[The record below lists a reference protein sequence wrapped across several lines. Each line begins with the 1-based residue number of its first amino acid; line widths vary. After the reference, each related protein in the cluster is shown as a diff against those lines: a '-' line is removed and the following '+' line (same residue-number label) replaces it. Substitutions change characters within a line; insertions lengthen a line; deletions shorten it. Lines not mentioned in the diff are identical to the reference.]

1 MTTLIIVDGLTSANF
16 GPTEQ
21 FISKSQNLGRH
32 EIGRLVGLG
41 RSAGSGPLTRFVEAA
56 ADAAHQNAE
65 EVRLI
70 FLIDEESGERPGDES
85 LIDLVR
91 ESAHGFDILEAMQG
105 SVPWRRILDIVGDP
119 SGDTGEGHASAKRAL
134 LVGAHTEL
142 RITSIAAA
150 LKNLLSFDSVAVC
163 PHLVGS
169 ATREA
174 HFAALR
180 YGLPALGV
188 DVLLDIDD
196 AARYVGIDPARFA
209 DLDLQSCNL
218 GPPDIVERLDED
230 AQDMIKRLCMHWT
243 GASLRTL
250 TGGFSGSLLFIAE
263 GQQGQA
269 RTEPMVI
276 KIDNAR
282 QMRRELAGYYRV
294 RDLIGKHVPAFSFPV
309 TGPDLVGIGMEL
321 AAMEGAPET
330 LQDMFEE
337 AQGDESAKAFQERFE
352 KSLRILTERLYRN
365 TAREE
370 WIVPYREFQMH
381 TDEQVTWL
389 GENIENIVGKAKE
402 EGIPGIAA
410 DAAELQMMLRLVAR
424 NENGTTSSIC
434 LSHGD
439 LNYQNIIADQ
449 AANVWFIDWTHAGDT
464 PVALDFAKLENDVKF
479 VMSKDFNADDM
490 PRLRL
495 FEEYLLENPEP
506 GQAEALAEPLG
517 FVKWDLRYRKILD
530 TVRQIREVC
539 FKLLPEDGWLV
550 YRIALLRYA
559 THTLSFDQW
568 GGRGECG
575 PVALL
580 HALHSVEAL
589 LYQLVADDFHLRIRI
604 EKPDGYP
611 DRQVILIDEAPWN
624 VDCERYDP
632 PYYVAPEVLAA
643 AEADERRGHPEDFE
657 KAADLVDTGRSKRT
671 DDEGRPLNPRGRT
684 GLAGRGSLNRWG
696 ANPGIAAAVV
706 RRAVDGDGLEFLVG
720 KLSGQLGA
728 SLPRDLLES
737 GESANEGLR
746 RLLSASAAVDLGDI
760 EAEPVFDDFFYDL
773 RQTDHAW
780 VELEAWL
787 VGPDE
792 RLDAVSA
799 GATDVFDETDWWPLD
814 NDAMNKLPSGD
825 AKLIE
830 RAIDCLR
837 ASGQLS
843 QSARKPDGAKDS

>member
-1 MTTLIIVDGLTSANF
+1 MTTLIIVDGLTPENF
-16 GPTEQ
+16 SPTEQ
-21 FISKSQNLGRH
+21 FLARPENLGRQ

-41 RSAGSGPLTRFVEAA
+41 RSAGNGPLTRFVRAA
-56 ADAAHQNAE
+56 ADAARENAE
-65 EVRLI
+65 EIHLV
-70 FLIDEESGERPGDES
+70 FFAAQTKGERAADES
-85 LIDLVR
+85 LLELVR
-91 ESAHGFDILEAMQG
+91 EPARGFEILEAAQG
-105 SVPWRRILDIVGDP
+105 SVPWQRILDIVGSSSDD
-119 SGDTGEGHASAKRAL
+119 SGGAHTSAKRAL
-134 LVGAHTEL
+134 VVGAHTEL

-150 LKNLLSFDSVAVC
+150 LKSMLSFDSVAVC
-163 PHLVGS
+163 SHLVGS

-180 YGLPALGV
+180 YGLPALGI

-196 AARYVGIDPARFA
+196 AARYVGIDPTRLA
-209 DLDLQSCNL
+209 DLNVQSCSL

-276 KIDNAR
+276 KIDNAW

-294 RDLIGKHVPAFSFPV
+294 RDLVGKHVPAFGFPV
-309 TGPDLVGIGMEL
+309 IGPDLVGIGMEL

-337 AQGDESAKAFQERFE
+337 AQGDESARVFQERFE

-365 TAREE
+365 TAREA

-389 GENIENIVGKAKE
+389 GENIENIVGKATE
-402 EGIPGIAA
+402 EGIPGVAP
-410 DAAELQMMLRLVAR
+410 DAAELQVMLRLVAR

-449 AANVWFIDWTHAGDT
+449 AANLWFIDWTHAGDT

-479 VMSKDFNADDM
+479 VMSKDFNADDL

-495 FEEYLLENPEP
+495 FEEYLLDNPEP
-506 GQAEALAEPLG
+506 EQAESLAEPLG

-539 FKLLPEDGWLV
+539 FELLPEDGWLV

-604 EKPDGYP
+604 EKPDDYP
-611 DRQVILIDEAPWN
+611 DRQVILIDEAPWA
-624 VDCERYDP
+624 VDCDRYDP
-632 PYYVAPEVLAA
+632 PYYVAPDVLAA
-643 AEADERRGHPEDFE
+643 AEADDRRSHPEDFE
-657 KAADLVDTGRSKRT
+657 KAVDLVNPGRSERT
-671 DDEGRPLNPRGRT
+671 DDAGRPLNPRGRT
-684 GLAGRGSLNRWG
+684 GLAGRGSLTRWG
-696 ANPGIAAAVV
+696 VNPGVAAVV
-706 RRAVDGDGLEFLVG
+706 VRRTVDGEGLQFLVG
-720 KLSGQLGA
+720 KQAGQLGV
-728 SLPRDLLES
+728 SLPRDLLGL
-737 GESANEGLR
+737 GESTNQGLR
-746 RLLSASAAVDLGDI
+746 RILSASAGVDLGDT
-760 EAEPVFDDFFYDL
+760 EAEPIYDDFFYDL

-787 VGPDE
+787 IGPDE
-792 RLDAVSA
+792 RFDLVS
-799 GATDVFDETDWWPLD
+799 GGPTDVFDETDWWPLD

-825 AKLIE
+825 ARLIA
-830 RAIDCLR
+830 RTIDCLR
-837 ASGQLS
+837 TSGQLS
-843 QSARKPDGAKDS
+843 QSVEEPNGTPDS

>member
-21 FISKSQNLGRH
+21 FISKSQNLGRQ

-70 FLIDEESGERPGDES
+70 FLIDEESGERAGDEP

-91 ESAHGFDILEAMQG
+91 ESAHGFDTLEAMQG

-119 SGDTGEGHASAKRAL
+119 SGGTGEGHASAKRAL

-142 RITSIAAA
+142 RITLIAAA

-188 DVLLDIDD
+188 GVLLDIDD
-196 AARYVGIDPARFA
+196 AARYAGIDPARFA

-337 AQGDESAKAFQERFE
+337 AQGDESAKAFQERFG

-370 WIVPYREFQMH
+370 WIVPYRDFQMH

-506 GQAEALAEPLG
+506 GYAEALSEPLG

-657 KAADLVDTGRSKRT
+657 NAVDLVDAGRSRIT
-671 DDEGRPLNPRGRT
+671 DDAGRPLNPRGRT

-746 RLLSASAAVDLGDI
+746 RLLSASAGVDLGDI
-760 EAEPVFDDFFYDL
+760 DTNLIFDDFFYDL

>member
-1 MTTLIIVDGLTSANF
+1 MTTLLIVDGLTPENF
-16 GPTEQ
+16 SPADQ
-21 FISKSQNLGRH
+21 FIARPENLGRQ
-32 EIGRLVGLG
+32 EIARLVGLG
-41 RSAGSGPLTRFVEAA
+41 RSAGSGPLNRFIQAA
-56 ADAAHQNAE
+56 ADAARDNGE
-65 EVRLI
+65 EIRLV
-70 FLIDEESGERPGDES
+70 FLAGEESGERRAEES
-85 LIDLVR
+85 LIELVR
-91 ESAHGFDILEAMQG
+91 EPARGFEILEAARG

-119 SGDTGEGHASAKRAL
+119 SGGAGEGHGSVKRAL
-134 LVGAHTEL
+134 VVGAHTEL
-142 RITSIAAA
+142 RITAIAAA
-150 LKNLLSFDSVAVC
+150 LKGLLSFDSVAVC

-188 DVLLDIDD
+188 DVLLDIGD
-196 AARYVGIDPARFA
+196 AARYLRIEPERFA
-209 DLDLQSCNL
+209 ELDVRSCKL
-218 GPPDIVERLDED
+218 DPPDIVERLEAD
-230 AQDMIKRLCMHWT
+230 ARDIIKRLCMHWT

-294 RDLIGKHVPAFSFPV
+294 RDLVGKHVPAFGFPV
-309 TGPDLVGIGMEL
+309 TGPGLVGIGMEL

-337 AQGDESAKAFQERFE
+337 AQGDESARAFKERFG

-365 TAREE
+365 TARDE
-370 WIVPYREFQMH
+370 WIVPYRAFQMH

-389 GENIENIVGKAKE
+389 GENIENIVAKAKE
-402 EGIPGIAA
+402 EGISVGAA
-410 DAAELQMMLRLVAR
+410 DAAELQVMLRLVAR

-449 AANVWFIDWTHAGDT
+449 AGNLWFIDWTHAGDT

-506 GQAEALAEPLG
+506 GDAESLAEPLG

-530 TVRQIREVC
+530 TVRQVREIC
-539 FKLLPEDGWLV
+539 FQLLPEDGWLV

-568 GGRGECG
+568 GGRGERG

-604 EKPDGYP
+604 EKPDDYP
-611 DRQVILIDEAPWN
+611 DRQVILIDEAPWE
-624 VDCERYDP
+624 VDCDRYDP
-632 PYYVAPEVLAA
+632 PYYVAPEVVAA
-643 AEADERRGHPEDFE
+643 AEADERRSHTEDFE
-657 KAADLVDTGRSKRT
+657 EASELVNSGRADRT
-671 DDEGRPLNPRGRT
+671 DARGRPLNPRGRT

-696 ANPGIAAAVV
+696 ANPAIAAVIV
-706 RRAVDGDGLEFLVG
+706 RRAAEGGGLEFLVG
-720 KLSGQLGA
+720 KQAGQLGA
-728 SLPRDLLES
+728 SLPRDLLEL
-737 GESANEGLR
+737 GESANDGLR
-746 RLLSASAAVDLGDI
+746 RILSASAGLDLGDI
-760 EAEPVFDDFFYDL
+760 EAKPVFDDFYYDL

-787 VGPDE
+787 IGPDE
-792 RLDAVSA
+792 RLEAVSA

-825 AKLIE
+825 AKLVD
-830 RAIDCLR
+830 RAIDRLR
-837 ASGQLS
+837 AAGQLGPGARETD
-843 QSARKPDGAKDS
+843 SATDS

>member
-1 MTTLIIVDGLTSANF
+1 MTTLIIVDGLTPENF
-16 GPTEQ
+16 SPAEQ
-21 FISKSQNLGRH
+21 FGSRPENLGRQ

-41 RSAGSGPLTRFVEAA
+41 RSAGHGPLPRFVQAA
-56 ADAAHQNAE
+56 ADLAREHAE
-65 EVRLI
+65 ELRLL
-70 FLIDEESGERPGDES
+70 FLTEEHGGERAAEETLIDA
-85 LIDLVR
+85 VR
-91 ESAHGFDILEAMQG
+91 EFARGFDILEAAQG
-105 SVPWRRILDIVGDP
+105 SVPWRRILDIAGGSPGDAVGAP
-119 SGDTGEGHASAKRAL
+119 ASPKRAL

-188 DVLLDIDD
+188 EVLLDIDD
-196 AARYVGIDPARFA
+196 AARYVGIDSARFA
-209 DLDLQSCNL
+209 DLDVQSCTL
-218 GPPDIVERLDED
+218 GPPDIVERLDKD

-294 RDLIGKHVPAFSFPV
+294 RDLVGKHVPAFGLPV
-309 TGPDLVGIGMEL
+309 IGPDLVGIGMEL

-330 LQDMFEE
+330 LQDLFEE
-337 AQGDESAKAFQERFE
+337 AHGDESARVFQERFE

-365 TAREE
+365 TARDA

-389 GENIENIVGKAKE
+389 GENIENIVAKATE
-402 EGIPGIAA
+402 EGIPGVAP
-410 DAAELQMMLRLVAR
+410 DAAELQVMLRLVAR

-449 AANVWFIDWTHAGDT
+449 ATNLWFIDWTHAGDT

-506 GQAEALAEPLG
+506 GHAEALAESLG

-530 TVRQIREVC
+530 AVRQIREVC
-539 FKLLPEDGWLV
+539 FELLPEDGWLV

-604 EKPDGYP
+604 EKPEDYP
-611 DRQVILIDEAPWN
+611 NRQVILIDEAPWS
-624 VDCERYDP
+624 VDSDRYDP
-632 PYYVAPEVLAA
+632 PYYVAPDVLVA
-643 AEADERRGHPEDFE
+643 AEADERLSQPEDFE
-657 KAADLVDTGRSKRT
+657 KAADLVNPGRSERT
-671 DDEGRPLNPRGRT
+671 DEAGRPLNPRGRT
-684 GLAGRGSLNRWG
+684 GLAGRGSLIRWG

-706 RRAVDGDGLEFLVG
+706 RRDADGGGLQFLVG
-720 KLSGQLGA
+720 KQAGQLGA
-728 SLPRDLLES
+728 SLPRDLLEL
-737 GESANEGLR
+737 GESANDGLR
-746 RLLSASAAVDLGDI
+746 RILSTSAGVNLDDI
-760 EAEPVFDDFFYDL
+760 EARPVFDDFFYDF

-787 VGPDE
+787 IGPDE
-792 RLDAVSA
+792 RLDMVS
-799 GATDVFDETDWWPLD
+799 GGPTEVFDETDWWPLD
-814 NDAMNKLPSGD
+814 KDTMNKLPSGD
-825 AKLIE
+825 ARLIA
-830 RAIDCLR
+830 RALDCLR

-843 QSARKPDGAKDS
+843 QSVEEPKGSPDS

>member
-1 MTTLIIVDGLTSANF
+1 MTTLIIVDGLTPENF
-16 GPTEQ
+16 SPTEQ
-21 FISKSQNLGRH
+21 FLARPENLGRQ

-41 RSAGSGPLTRFVEAA
+41 RAAGNGPLTRFVQAA
-56 ADAAHQNAE
+56 ADAARENSKE
-65 EVRLI
+65 IRLV
-70 FLIDEESGERPGDES
+70 FFAVEKNGERAADES
-85 LIDLVR
+85 LLELVR
-91 ESAHGFDILEAMQG
+91 EPARGFEILESAQG
-105 SVPWRRILDIVGDP
+105 SVPWRRILDIVGSSTDDAAGP
-119 SGDTGEGHASAKRAL
+119 RTSTKRAL
-134 LVGAHTEL
+134 ILGAHTEL

-150 LKNLLSFDSVAVC
+150 LKSLLSFDSVAVC
-163 PHLVGS
+163 SHLVGS

-196 AARYVGIDPARFA
+196 AARYVGIDPAKLA
-209 DLDLQSCNL
+209 DLNVQSCSL
-218 GPPDIVERLDED
+218 GPLDIVGRLDED

-294 RDLIGKHVPAFSFPV
+294 RDLVGKHVPAFGFPV
-309 TGPDLVGIGMEL
+309 IGPDLVGIGMEL

-330 LQDMFEE
+330 LQDMYEE
-337 AQGDESAKAFQERFE
+337 AQGDESARVFQERFE
-352 KSLRILTERLYRN
+352 KSLRILTDRLYRN
-365 TAREE
+365 TARKA

-381 TDEQVTWL
+381 ADEQVTWL
-389 GENIENIVGKAKE
+389 GENIENIVGKARE
-402 EGIPGIAA
+402 EGIPETAA
-410 DAAELQMMLRLVAR
+410 DAAELQAILRLVAR

-479 VMSKDFNADDM
+479 VMSKDFNADDL

-506 GQAEALAEPLG
+506 AQAESLAGPLG

-568 GGRGECG
+568 RGRGECG

-604 EKPDGYP
+604 EKPDDYP
-611 DRQVILIDEAPWN
+611 DRQVILIDEAPWG
-624 VDCERYDP
+624 VDCDRYDP
-632 PYYVAPEVLAA
+632 PYYVAPEVLAL
-643 AEADERRGHPEDFE
+643 AETDERRSHPEVFE
-657 KAADLVDTGRSKRT
+657 KAVDLVNPGRSQKT
-671 DDEGRPLNPRGRT
+671 DAAGRPLNPRGRT
-684 GLAGRGSLNRWG
+684 GLAGRGSLIRWG
-696 ANPGIAAAVV
+696 TNPGVAAVVV
-706 RRAVDGDGLEFLVG
+706 RRAADGEGLQFLVG
-720 KLSGQLGA
+720 KQAGQLGA
-728 SLPRDLLES
+728 SLPRDLLGLSES
-737 GESANEGLR
+737 TNQGLR
-746 RLLSASAAVDLGDI
+746 RILSASAGVDLGDS
-760 EAEPVFDDFFYDL
+760 EAKPIFDDFFYDL

-787 VGPDE
+787 IGPNE
-792 RLDAVSA
+792 RFDRVS
-799 GATDVFDETDWWPLD
+799 GGPTDVFDETDWWPLD
-814 NDAMNKLPSGD
+814 NGTTNKLPSGD
-825 AKLIE
+825 ARLIA
-830 RAIDCLR
+830 RAIECLR
-837 ASGQLS
+837 TSGQLG
-843 QSARKPDGAKDS
+843 QSVEERGGTSDP

>member
-1 MTTLIIVDGLTSANF
+1 MPTLVIVDGLVPENF
-16 GPTEQ
+16 SPTDQ
-21 FISKSQNLGRH
+21 FIVRPENLGRQ

-41 RSAGSGPLTRFVEAA
+41 RAAGSGPLPRFVQAA
-56 ADAAHQNAE
+56 ANAARENAE
-65 EVRLI
+65 EIRLV
-70 FLIDEESGERPGDES
+70 FFAGEHNAEQAADES
-85 LIDLVR
+85 LIEVVR
-91 ESAHGFDILEAMQG
+91 EHTQGFEILEAMQG
-105 SVPWRRILDIVGDP
+105 SVPWRQILDIAGDP
-119 SGDTGEGHASAKRAL
+119 FGDAGDGNAGLKRAL

-142 RITSIAAA
+142 RITSMAVA
-150 LKNLLSFDSVAVC
+150 LKNLLSFDSVAIC

-169 ATREA
+169 ATQAA

-196 AARYVGIDPARFA
+196 AARYVGIDSARLV
-209 DLDLQSCNL
+209 DLEVRSCTL
-218 GPPDIVERLDED
+218 GPPAIVERLDG
-230 AQDMIKRLCMHWT
+230 AARDMIKRLCMHWT
-243 GASLRTL
+243 GASLSTL

-263 GQQGQA
+263 GQQRQA

-294 RDLIGKHVPAFSFPV
+294 KDLVGKHVPAFGFPV

-330 LQDMFEE
+330 LQEMFEE
-337 AQGDESAKAFQERFE
+337 AKGAASAKAFKERFA
-352 KSLRILTERLYRN
+352 KSLQILTERLYRN

-370 WIVPYREFQMH
+370 WIVPYREFQIH

-389 GENIENIVGKAKE
+389 GENIENIVSKAKE
-402 EGIPGIAA
+402 EGIPVNAA
-410 DAAELQMMLRLVAR
+410 DAAELQAILRLVAR
-424 NENGTTSSIC
+424 NENGTTTSVC

-449 AANVWFIDWTHAGDT
+449 ASNLWFIDWTHAGDT

-479 VMSKDFNADDM
+479 VLSKDFNADDI
-490 PRLRL
+490 PRLRM

-506 GQAEALAEPLG
+506 GHAEVLAEPLG
-517 FVKWDLRYRKILD
+517 FVKSDFRYRKILD
-530 TVRQIREVC
+530 TVRQIREIC
-539 FKLLPEDGWLV
+539 LKLLPEDGWLV

-575 PVALL
+575 PVTLL
-580 HALHSVEAL
+580 YALHSVEEL

-604 EKPDGYP
+604 EKPADYP

-624 VDCERYDP
+624 IDCDQYDP
-632 PYYVAPEVLAA
+632 PYYVAPEVLATA
-643 AEADERRGHPEDFE
+643 KADERRSHPENFE
-657 KAADLVDTGRSKRT
+657 KAVELVDAGRSERK
-671 DDEGRPLNPRGRT
+671 DDKGRPLNPRGRT

-696 ANPGIAAAVV
+696 ANPGIAAVV
-706 RRAVDGDGLEFLVG
+706 VCKAVDGAGLQFLVG
-720 KLSGQLGA
+720 KQAGHLGA
-728 SLPRDLLES
+728 SLPCDLLEL
-737 GESANEGLR
+737 GESTSDGLR
-746 RLLSASAAVDLGDI
+746 RILAASAGLDLGDT
-760 EAEPVFDDFFYDL
+760 EAEPIFDDFFYDL

-787 VGPDE
+787 IGPGA
-792 RLDAVSA
+792 RLDSVST
-799 GATDVFDETDWWPLD
+799 GPTELFDEIDWWPLD

-825 AKLIE
+825 ARLIAK
-830 RAIDCLR
+830 AIDCLR
-837 ASGQLS
+837 ASGQLG
-843 QSARKPDGAKDS
+843 QSVEKKNGIKNS

>member
-1 MTTLIIVDGLTSANF
+1 MTTLIIVDGLTPVNF
-16 GPTEQ
+16 SPTDK
-21 FISKSQNLGRH
+21 FISNPQNLGRQ

-41 RSAGSGPLTRFVEAA
+41 RSAGSGPLTRFVQVA
-56 ADAAHQNAE
+56 ADAAHENAE

-70 FLIDEESGERPGDES
+70 FVTDEAGSERSGDQS
-85 LIDLVR
+85 LLDLVR
-91 ESAHGFDILEAMQG
+91 ESAHGFDILEAVQG
-105 SVPWRRILDIVGDP
+105 SVPWRRILDIAEALPGD
-119 SGDTGEGHASAKRAL
+119 GGGEHTIPKRAL
-134 LVGAHTEL
+134 IVGAHTEL

-150 LKNLLSFDSVAVC
+150 LKSLFSFDSVAVC

-180 YGLPALGV
+180 HGLPALGV
-188 DVLLDIDD
+188 EVLLDIED
-196 AARYVGIDPARFA
+196 AATYVGIDPARFV
-209 DLDLQSCNL
+209 DLDVQSCVL
-218 GPPDIVERLDED
+218 GPPDIVERLDKD

-263 GQQGQA
+263 GQQGKA

-276 KIDNAR
+276 KIDNAP

-294 RDLIGKHVPAFSFPV
+294 RDLVGKHVPAFSFPV

-365 TAREE
+365 TGREE

-381 TDEQVTWL
+381 TEEQVTWL

-402 EGIPGIAA
+402 KNIPVIAA
-410 DAAELQMMLRLVAR
+410 DANELQVMLRLVSR
-424 NENGTTSSIC
+424 NENGTTTSIC

-439 LNYQNIIADQ
+439 LNYANIIADQ
-449 AANVWFIDWTHAGDT
+449 AGNLWFIDWTHAGDT

-479 VMSKDFNADDM
+479 VMSKEFNADDM
-490 PRLRL
+490 PRLRV
-495 FEEYLLENPEP
+495 FEDYLLDNPVP
-506 GQAEALAEPLG
+506 GHAETLVEPLG

-539 FKLLPEDGWLV
+539 LKLLPEDGWLV

-559 THTLSFDQW
+559 THTLSFDEW
-568 GGRGECG
+568 RGRGECG
-575 PVALL
+575 PVSLL

-604 EKPDGYP
+604 EKPDAYP
-611 DRQVILIDEAPWN
+611 DRQVILIDEAPWG
-624 VDCERYDP
+624 VDCDRYDP
-632 PYYVAPEVLAA
+632 PYFVAPEVLAA
-643 AEADERRGHPEDFE
+643 EGAVERRSHPEDFE
-657 KAADLVDTGRSKRT
+657 KAADLANPGRSETT
-671 DDEGRPLNPRGRT
+671 DDMGRALNPRGRT
-684 GLAGRGSLNRWG
+684 GLAGRGLLKRWG
-696 ANPGIAAAVV
+696 ANPGVAAVVV
-706 RRAVDGDGLEFLVG
+706 RRAADGDRFEFLVG
-720 KLSGQLGA
+720 KQADQLGV
-728 SLPRDLLES
+728 SLPRDLLEL
-737 GESANEGLR
+737 GESADDGLR
-746 RLLSASAAVDLGDI
+746 RLLSASAGVDLGDI
-760 EAEPVFDDFFYDL
+760 DTNLIFDDFFYDL

-792 RLDAVSA
+792 RLHAVSA

-814 NDAMNKLPSGD
+814 NDAMNKLATGD

-837 ASGQLS
+837 ASGQLGHG
-843 QSARKPDGAKDS
+843 ARDPGGATES